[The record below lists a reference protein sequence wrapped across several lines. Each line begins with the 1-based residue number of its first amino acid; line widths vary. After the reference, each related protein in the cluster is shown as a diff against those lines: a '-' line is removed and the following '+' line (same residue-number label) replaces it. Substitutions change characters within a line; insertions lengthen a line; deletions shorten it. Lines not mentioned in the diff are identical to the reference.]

1 MDNLGYDKPLYI
13 LPFDHRTIF
22 ATSMFKL
29 SFIEDLNQ
37 EQAKLIKEFKLLIY
51 LGFKDAINK
60 GVPKES
66 GAILCEEQFG
76 AEILD
81 DARRSGY
88 ITILTTEKSGSSEF
102 KFQYDKD
109 FRWHIDKFKPTFTKV
124 LLRYNPSDN
133 ADLKQ
138 RQKTN
143 LKLLSDFSHEN
154 GYKFFLEV
162 LVIPTEEQL
171 LRTGGREGYDANLR
185 PLLTKEIIIELQNFG
200 IEPDIWKI
208 EGLDKEEDYKEIVN
222 AARSRGRIN
231 VSLVILGR
239 GANEAKVE
247 QWLSLGAKV
256 TGVVGFAVGR
266 TAFWDALEKYYKK
279 EIGKQEVITF
289 ISNSFKKYC
298 KIFAPNLQLAE

>member
-13 LPFDHRTIF
+13 LPFDHRATF
-22 ATSMFKL
+22 ATNMFGL
-29 SFIEDLNQ
+29 NVVEDLNQ
-37 EQAKLIKEFKLLIY
+37 EQINLIKEFKLLIY
-51 LGFKDAINK
+51 LGFKDAVNK
-60 GVPKES
+60 GIPKES
-66 GAILCEEQFG
+66 AAILCEEQF
-76 AEILD
+76 ASEILD

-102 KFQYDKD
+102 KFQYGKD
-109 FRWHIDKFKPTFTKV
+109 FRWHIDKFKPKFTKV
-124 LLRYNPSDN
+124 LLKFNPSDN

-138 RQKTN
+138 RQKIN

-154 GYKFFLEV
+154 GYKFLLEV

-171 LRTGGREGYDANLR
+171 MRSGNREGYDANLR
-185 PLLTKEIIIELQNFG
+185 PLLTKEIIIEFQNFG

-208 EGLDKEEDYKEIVN
+208 EGLEKDEDYKEIVN
-222 AARSRGRIN
+222 TVRSRGRIN

-239 GANEAKVE
+239 GANEEKVQ
-247 QWLSLGAKV
+247 QWLALGAKV

-279 EIGKQEVITF
+279 ETGQQTVIETV
-289 ISNSFKKYC
+289 SNSFQRYC
-298 KIFAPNLQLAE
+298 KIFSPNLKLA

>member
-13 LPFDHRTIF
+13 LPFDHRTTF

-29 SFIEDLNQ
+29 SFIEDLNL
-37 EQAKLIKEFKLLIY
+37 EQVKLIKEFKLLIY

-66 GAILCEEQFG
+66 AAILCEEQF
-76 AEILD
+76 ASEILE

-102 KFQYDKD
+102 KLQYEKD

-124 LLRYNPSDN
+124 LLRYNPSDSS
-133 ADLKQ
+133 DLKQ
-138 RQKTN
+138 RQKEN

-154 GYKFFLEV
+154 GYKFLLEV
-162 LVIPTEEQL
+162 LVVPTEEQL
-171 LRTGGREGYDANLR
+171 LRAGSREAYDENLR

-208 EGLDKEEDYKEIVN
+208 EGLNKEEDYKEIVN
-222 AARSRGRIN
+222 AARSRGRID

-239 GANEAKVE
+239 GANEEKVE

-256 TGVVGFAVGR
+256 RGVVGFAVGR

-279 EIGKQEVITF
+279 EIGQQEVIA
-289 ISNSFKKYC
+289 IVSNSFRKNC
-298 KIFAPNLQLAE
+298 KIFSPNLKLV

>member
-13 LPFDHRTIF
+13 LPFDHRTTF

-29 SFIEDLNQ
+29 NFIEDLNQ

-51 LGFKDAINK
+51 LGFKDAVNK

-66 GAILCEEQFG
+66 AAILCEEQF
-76 AEILD
+76 ASEILE

-102 KFQYDKD
+102 KFQYEKD

-124 LLRYNPSDN
+124 LLRYNPSDSS
-133 ADLKQ
+133 DLKQ
-138 RQKTN
+138 RQKEN

-154 GYKFFLEV
+154 GYKFLLEV

-171 LRTGGREGYDANLR
+171 LRAGSREAYDENLR

-222 AARSRGRIN
+222 AARSRGRID

-239 GANEAKVE
+239 GANEEKVQ

-279 EIGKQEVITF
+279 EIGQQTVIETV
-289 ISNSFKKYC
+289 SNSFQRYC
-298 KIFAPNLQLAE
+298 KIFSPNLKLA

>member
-1 MDNLGYDKPLYI
+1 MDKIGYDKPLYI
-13 LPFDHRTIF
+13 LPFDHRATF
-22 ATSMFKL
+22 ATNMFGL
-29 SFIEDLNQ
+29 NVVEDLNE

-76 AEILD
+76 AAILD

-102 KFQYDKD
+102 KFQYEKD

-124 LLRYNPSDN
+124 LLRYNPSDS

-154 GYKFFLEV
+154 GYKFLLEV

-171 LRTGGREGYDANLR
+171 MRAGSREAYDENLR
-185 PLLTKEIIIELQNFG
+185 PILTKEIIIELQNFG

-208 EGLDKEEDYKEIVN
+208 EGLDKEEDYREIVN
-222 AARSRGRIN
+222 AARSRGRIK

-239 GANEAKVE
+239 GANEEKVE

-256 TGVVGFAVGR
+256 KGIVGFAVGR
-266 TAFWDALEKYYKK
+266 TAFWDSLEKYYKK
-279 EIGKQEVITF
+279 EIGQQEVIN
-289 ISNSFKKYC
+289 SVSGSFKKYC
-298 KIFAPNLQLAE
+298 KIFSPNLNLV